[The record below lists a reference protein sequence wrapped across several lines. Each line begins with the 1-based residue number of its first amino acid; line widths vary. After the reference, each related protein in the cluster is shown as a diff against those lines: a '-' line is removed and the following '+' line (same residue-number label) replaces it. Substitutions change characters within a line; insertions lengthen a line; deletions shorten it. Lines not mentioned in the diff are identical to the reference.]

1 MAALKDAYEARM
13 ARLASSKGVK
23 KEVKIPTPLSTINVL
38 LSESPGLKL
47 GSTTWEGAHIL
58 SQQLPS
64 YLGGLSASETVVL
77 ELGAGTGLCGLTAA
91 LLGCSCLLTDKKD
104 EVTGVMNNS
113 VELNKGNI
121 EKASGRCDV
130 AELSW
135 GDDFDVDAAL
145 RWCAAAKQQQ
155 MSSVPKPVRSLD
167 LVLAADVVYHRD
179 LTSPLVA
186 TIARLIPLKSSVRM
200 LMAYRERGAGAAF
213 FQQMSTEGFDIAV
226 LDCSQRGHLPGL
238 RTQTFMDEVLTEA
251 ELASMSGLY
260 HSSDEHVI
268 LEISRRQAR

>member
-1 MAALKDAYEARM
+1 MS
-13 ARLASSKGVK
+13 RLASSKGVK
-23 KEVKIPTPLSTINVL
+23 KEVKIPTLLSTINVL
-38 LSESPGLKL
+38 LSEAPGFKL

-64 YLGGLSASETVVL
+64 YLGCFTASETIVL

-121 EKASGRCDV
+121 EKAGGRCDV

-135 GDDFDVDAAL
+135 GDDIGVDAAL
-145 RWCAAAKQQQ
+145 RWCAAVKQQP
-155 MSSVPKPVRSLD
+155 MTSMPEPVRNLD
-167 LVLAADVVYHRD
+167 LVLAADVVYHSD
-179 LTSPLVA
+179 LISPLVA
-186 TIARLIPLKSSVRM
+186 TIAKLIPLNSSIRM

-213 FQQMSTEGFDIAV
+213 FQQMATEGFDIVV
-226 LDCSQRGHLPGL
+226 LDCSQRGPLSGL
-238 RTQTFMDEVLTEA
+238 RTQTCMDEVLTEA
-251 ELASMSGLY
+251 ELASKSGLY

-268 LEISRRQAR
+268 LEILRRQAAR